1 MEAIRRIEQVQGD
14 QLTLLLPEFFR
25 GKRVEVIVLPFQE
38 REAETPRPV
47 KRRSPSPCLRDAI
60 KMADDL
66 IAPAVPAEDWGSLT
80 AGYPHLGSLAERT

>member
-25 GKRVEVIVLPFQE
+25 GKKVEVIVLPFQE
-38 REAETPRPV
+38 REVAEPRSTLV
-47 KRRSPSPCLRDAI
+47 KRRAPSPRLRGAI

-66 IAPAVPAEDWGSLT
+66 IAPAVPAEDWESLK
-80 AGYPHLGSLAERT
+80 

>member
-25 GKRVEVIVLPFQE
+25 GKKVEVIVLPFQE
-38 REAETPRPV
+38 REAEAPHSVQRC
-47 KRRSPSPCLRDAI
+47 SPSPRLRGAI

-66 IAPAVPAEDWGSLT
+66 IAPAVPAEDWESLK
-80 AGYPHLGSLAERT
+80 